1 MSVELIIGI
10 ITLLVAI
17 AAFVVSWLAYRY
29 TRNSDR
35 KRVKDEL
42 ARKEAILRRMN
53 DRFFTMGMEYTVAER
68 MRVEKSLLEVE
79 IEELKKQL

>member
-1 MSVELIIGI
+1 
-10 ITLLVAI
+10 
-17 AAFVVSWLAYRY
+17 
-29 TRNSDR
+29 
-35 KRVKDEL
+35 
-42 ARKEAILRRMN
+42 MN